1 MKNQKLNHIFLWVIA
16 VILGFAMN
24 SCSARKAEKSK
35 TIETSKSVVTENVT
49 TDKKEELK
57 AIEDSNIKETSTTKI
72 DDKNN
77 TVVEENVI
85 EPINPDKPADYVDP
99 SGKKHTLNNTKIK
112 TTKTTT
118 KNDTKTE
125 SKKDVETV
133 NKKELQY
140 QKELKQKQELE
151 NELEQKKLAL
161 DKISERKGFNFL
173 WLLLLIPLI
182 FIVYLIIKNKTKI
195 KSLISWPWWI

>member
-1 MKNQKLNHIFLWVIA
+1 MKAFLTKAIF
-16 VILGFAMN
+16 ILVLIMLV

-35 TIETSKSVVTENVT
+35 TIETSKSVATENVT

-57 AIEDSNIKETSTTKI
+57 AIEDSNIKETSTTII

-140 QKELKQKQELE
+140 QKYLKQKQELE
-151 NELEQKKLAL
+151 NELLQKKLAL

-173 WLLLLIPLI
+173 LLLLLIPFI
-182 FIVYLIIKNKTKI
+182 FIMYLVIKNKTKI

>member
-1 MKNQKLNHIFLWVIA
+1 MKAFLIKAIF
-16 VILGFAMN
+16 ILVLIMLV

-35 TIETSKSVVTENVT
+35 TTETSKSVITENVT

-151 NELEQKKLAL
+151 NELQQKKLAL

-182 FIVYLIIKNKTKI
+182 FIVYLVIKNKTKI